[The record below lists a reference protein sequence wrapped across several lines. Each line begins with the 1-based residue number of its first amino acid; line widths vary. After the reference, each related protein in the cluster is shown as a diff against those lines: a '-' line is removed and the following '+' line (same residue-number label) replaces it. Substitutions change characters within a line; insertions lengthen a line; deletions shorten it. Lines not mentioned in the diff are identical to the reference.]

1 MNGNNNRRMRR
12 EALDKILSQ
21 KIDGIKANVKEIFQ
35 VKETPAKNNTY
46 RSSTPWYT
54 LLSESAKFQENFSFT
69 NNDDFLCGFQCDN
82 KEVQNLIDAAFSKA
96 LNYISDYEDLDSE
109 AVREMMVNFLL
120 ENDVMKKD
128 ANHIVKA
135 IKKLDITVLSDY

>member
-1 MNGNNNRRMRR
+1 MRK
-12 EALDKILSQ
+12 EALDKILSE
-21 KIDGIKANVKEIFQ
+21 KIDGIKTNVKEIFQ
-35 VKETPAKNNTY
+35 VKQATNKNNTY

-54 LLSESAKFQENFSFT
+54 LLSESAKFKENFIFT
-69 NNDDFLCGFQCDN
+69 NNNDFLCGFQCDN
-82 KEVQNLIDAAFSKA
+82 KEIQNLVDAAFSKA

-120 ENDVMKKD
+120 ENDIMNKD
-128 ANHIVKA
+128 ANHIVKS

>member
-1 MNGNNNRRMRR
+1 MIDNNNRRMRR

-35 VKETPAKNNTY
+35 VKQTTAKNNTY

-69 NNDDFLCGFQCDN
+69 SNDDFLCGFQCDN

-109 AVREMMVNFLL
+109 DVREMMVNFLL

-128 ANHIVKA
+128 ANYIVKA
-135 IKKLDITVLSDY
+135 IKKLDISVLSDY

>member
-54 LLSESAKFQENFSFT
+54 LLSESAKFQEN
-69 NNDDFLCGFQCDN
+69 
-82 KEVQNLIDAAFSKA
+82 
-96 LNYISDYEDLDSE
+96 
-109 AVREMMVNFLL
+109 
-120 ENDVMKKD
+120 
-128 ANHIVKA
+128 
-135 IKKLDITVLSDY
+135 